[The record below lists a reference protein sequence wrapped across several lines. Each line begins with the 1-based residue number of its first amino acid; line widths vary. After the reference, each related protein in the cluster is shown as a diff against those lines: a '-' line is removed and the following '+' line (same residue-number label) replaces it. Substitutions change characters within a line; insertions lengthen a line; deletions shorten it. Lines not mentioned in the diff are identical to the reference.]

1 VELTCIFYTR
11 KMYAVNTVTINVTM
25 PKGLIETAKQLVA
38 AGWYTSVSE
47 VLRSGVRQLA
57 AGRQQ
62 LTINGFTPEFEEEVL
77 RAAAEPV
84 DKSLAWDGKGSFVTS
99 VLSKGKRRKK
109 SGRLA

>member
-1 VELTCIFYTR
+1 MELTCIFYTR

-62 LTINGFTPEFEEEVL
+62 LTINGFTPEFEEEG
-77 RAAAEPV
+77 V
-84 DKSLAWDGKGSFVTS
+84 DESLGGDGKGSFVTS